1 MDTKD
6 YITLR
11 ARKSTQQNLKIVA
24 ALSRESML
32 DTLDR
37 LVAQELERLQ
47 KGSGLELSAKVKPA
61 SEISN
66 QDESE

>member
-11 ARKSTQQNLKIVA
+11 ARKSTQQKLKIVA

-47 KGSGLELSAKVKPA
+47 KESGLELSAKVNPA